1 MKHSSVLRMIVF
13 VLSTLF
19 VLSACAPAPTP
30 APTAAPPTSAPAATT
45 APVVTT
51 APSVPTTAPPPPTA
65 PPTAAPPSVTQP
77 TRPIEFVIS
86 TAPGG
91 GSDIYARAMQG
102 IIEKNKFSVQPYL
115 PVNKPGGAG
124 AVAFQYVF
132 EKKGDMHFVMITL
145 NSFFT
150 TLILQKD
157 QLPFQYKDFTPI
169 ANLAF
174 DPFFL
179 WVGGDSPWK
188 NAQDF
193 IAAAKAD
200 SLTVAGTGSKQED
213 EVLFTLVQ
221 QKGGTKPFKFVPQD
235 SGGAVAAAL
244 AGNQVQATVNNP
256 SEALS
261 FYQATPPKAK
271 PLCTFSNT
279 SPAAGPYKGLA
290 TCKSQG
296 LDVGIEYFITRS
308 VVGPP
313 GLTPA
318 QVAYHVDLFKKV
330 FDSAEWKAFAEKNV
344 LDLKF
349 LSGAEFQKF
358 MDEYNQ
364 LHLDVMKQAGWIK

>member
-1 MKHSSVLRMIVF
+1 MKRSTFRITICAFLIV
-13 VLSTLF
+13 VIA
-19 VLSACAPAPTP
+19 ACAPAPTP
-30 APTAAPPTSAPAATT
+30 APTAAPPTAAPVATSASAATSAPA
-45 APVVTT
+45 
-51 APSVPTTAPPPPTA
+51 PTSA
-65 PPTAAPPSVTQP
+65 PPTVATTQP
-77 TRPIEFVIS
+77 THPIEFVIS

-102 IIEKNKFSVQPYL
+102 IIEKNKLSPQPYL
-115 PVNKPGGAG
+115 PINKDGGSG

-132 EKKGDMHFVMITL
+132 EKKGDMHYVMITL

-150 TLILQKD
+150 TIILQGSS
-157 QLPFQYKDFTPI
+157 LPFKVTDFSPV

-188 NAQDF
+188 TAQDF

-213 EVLFTLVQ
+213 EVLFTLIQ
-221 QKGGTKPFKFVPQD
+221 QKAGTKPFKFVPQ
-235 SGGAVAAAL
+235 SGGGAVAAQL
-244 AGNQVQATVNNP
+244 AGGQVQATVNNP

-261 FYQATPPKAK
+261 FYQSTPPKAK
-271 PLCTFSNT
+271 PLCSFAST
-279 SPAAGPYKGLA
+279 SPASGPYKGLA

-296 LDVGIEYFITRS
+296 LDVGIDYFITRS
-308 VVGPP
+308 VVAAP

-318 QVAYHVDLFKKV
+318 QIAFHVDVFKKV
-330 FDSAEWKAFAEKNV
+330 FESQEWKDFGDKNV

-349 LSGAEFQKF
+349 LSGTEFAKF
-358 MDEYNQ
+358 LEDYNQ
-364 LHLDVMKQAGWIK
+364 LHVGVMKQAGWIQ